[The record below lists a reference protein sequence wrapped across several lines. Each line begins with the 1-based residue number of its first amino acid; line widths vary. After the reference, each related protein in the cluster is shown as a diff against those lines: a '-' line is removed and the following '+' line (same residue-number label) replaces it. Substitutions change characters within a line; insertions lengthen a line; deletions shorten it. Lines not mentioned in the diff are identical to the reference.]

1 MLLNNKSIINITKTL
16 DLTQEQLNKINSIDT
31 LTTSIDT
38 LTTSI
43 DTINT
48 KIGNVNSGIIKDIE
62 DIKSIQTENLNAA
75 VSTLENTLDIN
86 SIIDNENLT
95 TTVTT
100 LTGAINKIN
109 AK

>member
-1 MLLNNKSIINITKTL
+1 MLLNNRSVINITKTL

-38 LTTSI
+38 
-43 DTINT
+43 INT
-48 KIGNVNSGIIKDIE
+48 KIGSVNSRIIKDIE

-75 VSTLENTLDIN
+75 VSTLENTLDID

-109 AK
+109 DK